1 MDSQP
6 QKSAR
11 VIFLAA
17 RKVKRSFTALL
28 FVSRIAAA
36 MHCSRTPGTDIHSR
50 IVDSILKKTQAE
62 VKNVRIKTG
71 IKTGPAV
78 CWSYPL
84 WVWAVSAVAVVVA
97 VAVAG
102 LAAARAGRRA
112 ASAMRRR

>member
-50 IVDSILKKTQAE
+50 IVDSILQFVGHIHFGFGLCPQWRWWWRWRWRWRAVLAHFAKLERSAE
-62 VKNVRIKTG
+62 QQLC
-71 IKTGPAV
+71 AD
-78 CWSYPL
+78 L
-84 WVWAVSAVAVVVA
+84 EF
-97 VAVAG
+97 G
-102 LAAARAGRRA
+102 LKRCPEVIFD
-112 ASAMRRR
+112 SC